1 MPIHLIIT
9 TPERQLVDAQVEQ
22 VSVPTALGEITIL
35 PHHIPLV
42 AEVVPGELRLRQNGQ
57 DEFFA
62 VAGGFVEVRQG
73 NEVVLLADAAERDD
87 ELDILKIE
95 EAEARARKVLA
106 ELVVADDQS
115 FAQAAAALE
124 RELARLRVAR
134 RRRPTYTQK
143 PLNS

>member
-1 MPIHLIIT
+1 MSQLHLTIT

-87 ELDILKIE
+87 ELDISKIE
-95 EAEARARKVLA
+95 KAEARARKVLA
-106 ELVVADDQS
+106 EQVVVDDQG

-134 RRRPTYTQK
+134 RRAPRR
-143 PLNS
+143 